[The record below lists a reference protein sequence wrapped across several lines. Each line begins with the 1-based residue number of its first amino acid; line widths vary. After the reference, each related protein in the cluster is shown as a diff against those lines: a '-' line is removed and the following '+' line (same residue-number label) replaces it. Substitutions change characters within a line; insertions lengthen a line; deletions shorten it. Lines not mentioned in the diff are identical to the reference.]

1 MKRGYVILSLG
12 DNHFRNSYTITAAVT
27 GTVTREVRI
36 NCWDVDHFRNSYT
49 TIAPVTH
56 EERVCS
62 VLGWVLFRNSCT
74 IILN

>member
-36 NCWDVDHFRNSYT
+36 NCWDVDHFRN
-49 TIAPVTH
+49 
-56 EERVCS
+56 
-62 VLGWVLFRNSCT
+62 GD
-74 IILN
+74 